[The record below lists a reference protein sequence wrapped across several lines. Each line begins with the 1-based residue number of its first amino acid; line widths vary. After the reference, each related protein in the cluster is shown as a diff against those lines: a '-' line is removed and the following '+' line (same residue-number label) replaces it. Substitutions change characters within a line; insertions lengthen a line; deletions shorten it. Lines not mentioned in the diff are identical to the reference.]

1 MRKQRGFGGLQ
12 MLLAIIGVVAI
23 TAVAVPKYEDFTVRS
38 KMSEAFAI
46 VGDSKSRLTEFY
58 IMKNR
63 FPSTARELE
72 GMKTDMF
79 SAPEFVERVEVKGN
93 VGDNEVVI
101 QVYFQPEVIPGD
113 NFNDQY
119 LYIAGNTDGSRGSM
133 VQWSCGLQGIED
145 KYMPTRCLD

>member
-1 MRKQRGFGGLQ
+1 MKKQRGFGGLQ
-12 MLLAIIGVVAI
+12 ILMAIIGVVVM

-46 VGDSKSRLTEFY
+46 VGDSKNKLTEFY

-63 FPSTARELE
+63 FPRTERELE

-79 SAPEFVERVEVKGN
+79 SAPGFVERVEVKGN
-93 VGDNEVVI
+93 VDDNEVVI

-113 NFNDQY
+113 SFNDQY
-119 LYIAGNTDGSRGSM
+119 LYIAGNTEGGSGSM
-133 VQWSCGLQGIED
+133 VKWSCGLQGIED
-145 KYMPTRCLD
+145 KYMPSRCMD